1 MAAEYVRPDNSGGVS
16 PETAT
21 DERVLLDV
29 SGVAVRLNITERYV
43 RRLVQERR
51 IPFLKWGH
59 FIRFDPDEIDR
70 WLTTWRVP
78 EQGSLDLPVRT
89 RDNGVRSA

>member
-1 MAAEYVRPDNSGGVS
+1 VSAGAA
-16 PETAT
+16 A

-29 SGVAVRLNITERYV
+29 AGVALRLTITERYV

-59 FIRFDPDEIDR
+59 FVRFDPDEIDR

-78 EQGSLDLPVRT
+78 EHGSLDLPIRS
-89 RDNGVRSA
+89 RDNGARSA